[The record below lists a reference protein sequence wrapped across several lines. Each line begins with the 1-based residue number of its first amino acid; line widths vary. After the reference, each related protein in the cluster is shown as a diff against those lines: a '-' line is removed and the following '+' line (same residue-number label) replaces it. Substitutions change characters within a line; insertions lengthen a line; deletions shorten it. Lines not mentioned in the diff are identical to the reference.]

1 MQQLSI
7 DLVSLFKF
15 SLHQFK
21 KYASFTI
28 GAVLTF
34 IVLAVIPQIYFMM
47 RAPENPTLQTQ
58 FISLLITAIQI
69 FLSLGFTKIMLL
81 LVQDAYVT
89 VADMFNNFRIFL
101 SYFIASFI
109 YGLGVSIGL
118 LLLIAPGIYLAIRF
132 QFFPYFIIE
141 NGDSSFTAL
150 QKSFNLSQDLTLD
163 LLVFGV
169 VVVGSNIIGAFLLGI
184 GIIFTYPI
192 TTMATAIIYRSLI
205 EESESIPSNSYRTP

>member
-7 DLVSLFKF
+7 DLAALFKF
-15 SLHQFK
+15 SFQQYK
-21 KYASFTI
+21 SYASFII

-34 IVLAVIPQIYFMM
+34 IVLAVVPQIYFMM
-47 RAPENPTLQTQ
+47 RAPENPTMQTQ
-58 FISLLITAIQI
+58 FFSFLLTAVQL
-69 FLSLGFTKIMLL
+69 FLSLGFTKLMLL

-101 SYFIASFI
+101 SYFVASFI
-109 YGLGVSIGL
+109 YGLTVSVGL
-118 LLLIAPGIYLAIRF
+118 FLLIAPGIWIAIRF

-150 QKSFNLSQDLTLD
+150 QKSYNLSQDL
-163 LLVFGV
+163 LLELFVFGV
-169 VVVGSNIIGAFLLGI
+169 AVVFLNLIGALLLGV
-184 GIIFTYPI
+184 GVIFTYPL

-205 EESESIPSNSYRTP
+205 EESDTIPANSYQT